1 MKTLYVTFIFVVL
14 IAGALLIETALGKG
28 QPESHNHPARS
39 ISLPLPPPHLSSP
52 ATGIAASDG
61 INGQIEIQATKRI
74 SIPFG
79 IAPILPLHDSGEEVL
94 VNGHGGCTAG
104 QTVGVVVTVTQ
115 TTGASAVGQVE
126 ETCTGILQ
134 HWSLTATATTT
145 TNLQPT
151 EAEACGIAVTRSEGS
166 VTDSFDWCRDVV
178 LTLHRHHLPII
189 RTEQ

>member
-1 MKTLYVTFIFVVL
+1 MKTAYYTFIIVVL
-14 IAGALLIETALGKG
+14 IASALFIETALGKG
-28 QPESHNHPARS
+28 QPESDNHPERR
-39 ISLPLPPPHLSSP
+39 ISHPLPPPHLSSP

-61 INGQIEIQATKRI
+61 SNGQIEIQATKRI

-104 QTVGVVVTVTQ
+104 QTVSVVVTVTQ
-115 TTGASAVGQVE
+115 TTGASAVGQTE

-134 HWSLTATATTT
+134 HWSLTATAA

-151 EAEACGIAVTRSEGS
+151 EAEACGVAVTRSDGS